1 MKISMDT
8 SVAIHSLK
16 SRIVKIKTEERK
28 RVLRQRGYSG
38 GCMKTRN
45 LVGKT
50 NTVKGHQHGIGGP
63 MHQSNPRSVVFHGV
77 IAMLVY
83 SLVNMST
90 VAVHSFIPTSLP
102 RKGNGLAFLR
112 ILSYK

>member
-1 MKISMDT
+1 MKIPMDT

-28 RVLRQRGYSG
+28 RVLRQRGYPG
-38 GCMKTRN
+38 GCVKTRN

-50 NTVKGHQHGIGGP
+50 NTVKGHQHGGP

-77 IAMLVY
+77 TAMLAY
-83 SLVNMST
+83 SSVNMST

-102 RKGNGLAFLR
+102 RKGNGLAFLK